1 MLFPFITVFATFT
14 ISGVMMI
21 YLGLQSRKAP
31 PLNPWIDVR
40 TKTTMRDTETFA
52 QANRAIWWTYVA
64 SSVISIIAGIVVMIV
79 GLIDDEAY
87 PGLGGI
93 AVGASVLILALTLY
107 GGVLAHRS
115 IR

>member
-1 MLFPFITVFATFT
+1 MLPFITVFATFT

-21 YLGLQSRKAP
+21 YLGLQPRKAL
-31 PLNPWIDVR
+31 PLNPWIGVR
-40 TKTTMRDTETFA
+40 TKKTMRDAETFA

-64 SSVISIIAGIVVMIV
+64 GGVITIIAGIVVMIV

-87 PGLGGI
+87 PVLGGI
-93 AVGASVLILALTLY
+93 AVGVAVVLLALTLY

-115 IR
+115 IQ

>member
-1 MLFPFITVFATFT
+1 M
-14 ISGVMMI
+14 G
-21 YLGLQSRKAP
+21 
-31 PLNPWIDVR
+31 VR
-40 TKTTMRDTETFA
+40 TKKTMRDAETFA

-64 SSVISIIAGIVVMIV
+64 GGAITIIAGIVVMIV

-87 PGLGGI
+87 PVLGGI
-93 AVGASVLILALTLY
+93 AVGASVSILALTLF